1 MTERDPRGP
10 LRFRFRGGRTGTF
23 FSPLSPGSTGMG
35 RKTLVGLSLPLIGVF
50 LRDVSRKDSR
60 IGSIARRLL
69 GKDTK
74 MKVVEYKAIEKD
86 NKGS

>member
-1 MTERDPRGP
+1 
-10 LRFRFRGGRTGTF
+10 
-23 FSPLSPGSTGMG
+23 MG

>member
-1 MTERDPRGP
+1 
-10 LRFRFRGGRTGTF
+10 
-23 FSPLSPGSTGMG
+23 MG

-60 IGSIARRLL
+60 IGSMVRRLL